1 MKNEN
6 IRCSRHSAPEGVTTN
21 VYNFL
26 LMPDIITIE
35 NFSKNY
41 GKVRAVENL
50 SLTIQRGELFGLI
63 GPDGAGKTT
72 TMRTLCT
79 LLPLEDGQMRLANF
93 DVRRDVASIR
103 AILGYMPQRFSLYPD
118 LSVEQNLM
126 FFADLFGVPAPE
138 KKKRLPQLYHFSKL
152 EPFKN
157 RLAKQLSGG
166 MKQKLAL
173 SCTLIHTPTILIL
186 DEPTT
191 GVDPVSRRE
200 FWQILQ
206 QLRDDGVTILVS
218 TPYMDEALLCNR
230 VAFMHKGKLL
240 ALDDPRLITKHFSH
254 ILYEVATPAPQL
266 LVPYFKKAVQSQSV
280 QIFGD
285 RLHVSFAAP
294 LAQEMIARLIKS
306 APEPISDMRRVE
318 PGIEDTF
325 MELMRKS

>member
-1 MKNEN
+1 VSE
-6 IRCSRHSAPEGVTTN
+6 
-21 VYNFL
+21 
-26 LMPDIITIE
+26 IITIE
-35 NFSKNY
+35 NFGKSY
-41 GKVRAVENL
+41 GKIRAVDGL
-50 SLTIQRGELFGLI
+50 TLTINSGELFGLI

-72 TMRTLCT
+72 AMRSLCT
-79 LLPLEDGQMRLANF
+79 LLPLEEGQMRLAGF
-93 DVRRDVASIR
+93 EVRREVASIR
-103 AILGYMPQRFSLYPD
+103 SILGYMPQRFSLYPD
-118 LSVEQNLM
+118 LSVEQNLL
-126 FFADLFGVPAPE
+126 FFADLFGVPAEE

-173 SCTLIHTPTILIL
+173 SCTLIHTPKILIL

-206 QLRDDGVTILVS
+206 QLRSEGVTILVS

-240 ALDDPRLITKHFSH
+240 ALDDPRHIIRHFPYA
-254 ILYEVATPAPQL
+254 LYEVVTPNPQL
-266 LVPYFKKAVQSQSV
+266 LVPYFKTEISCKSV
-280 QIFGD
+280 QVFGD
-285 RLHVSFAAP
+285 RLHVSFEAP
-294 LAQEMIARLIKS
+294 LASAAITRFAQNASHPIA
-306 APEPISDMRRVE
+306 DMRQIE

-325 MELMRKS
+325 MALMKNEVSPQP

>member
-1 MKNEN
+1 MTE
-6 IRCSRHSAPEGVTTN
+6 
-21 VYNFL
+21 
-26 LMPDIITIE
+26 IITIE

-41 GKVRAVENL
+41 GKIRAVDGL
-50 SLTIQRGELFGLI
+50 SLSILSGELFGMI

-79 LLPLEDGQMRLANF
+79 LLTLEEGQMRIDGL
-93 DVRRDVASIR
+93 DVRREVAQIR
-103 AILGYMPQRFSLYPD
+103 SILGYMPQRFSLYPD

-126 FFADLFGVPAPE
+126 FFADLFGVPAVE

-152 EPFKN
+152 EPFKD

-173 SCTLIHTPTILIL
+173 SCTLIHTPKVLIL

-200 FWQILQ
+200 FWQILR
-206 QLRDDGVTILVS
+206 QLCSEGVTILVS

-230 VAFMHKGKLL
+230 VAFMHKGRLL
-240 ALDDPRLITKHFSH
+240 ALDDPRLITKHFH
-254 ILYEVATPAPQL
+254 DKLYEVIAMSPQH
-266 LVPYFKKAVQSQSV
+266 LVPYFKSKTASKSV
-280 QIFGD
+280 QVFGD
-285 RLHVSFAAP
+285 RLHVSFEAP
-294 LAQEMIARLIKS
+294 LTNEMIKKIVAG
-306 APEPISDMRRVE
+306 APQPIASIRQTE

-325 MELMRKS
+325 MQLMKTNERHN

>member
-1 MKNEN
+1 MLDL
-6 IRCSRHSAPEGVTTN
+6 IA
-21 VYNFL
+21 
-26 LMPDIITIE
+26 IE
-35 NFSKNY
+35 NFSKRY
-41 GKVRAVENL
+41 GKTLAVEKL
-50 SLTIQRGELFGLI
+50 SLAIQSGELFGLI

-79 LLPLEDGQMRLANF
+79 LLPLEDGQMRLAGF
-93 DVRRDVASIR
+93 DVRREVASIR

-118 LSVEQNLM
+118 LSIEQNLM
-126 FFADLFGVPAPE
+126 FFADLFGVPAAE
-138 KKKRLPQLYHFSKL
+138 KKKRLAQLYQFSKL
-152 EPFKN
+152 ERFKD

-173 SCTLIHTPTILIL
+173 SCTLIHTPTVLIL

-218 TPYMDEALLCNR
+218 TPYMDEAVLCNR

-240 ALDDPRLITKHFSH
+240 ALDDPRSITKDFPHA
-254 ILYEVATPAPQL
+254 LYEVIAPSPQL
-266 LVPYFKKAVQSQSV
+266 LIPYFKNAIASELVQV
-280 QIFGD
+280 FGD
-285 RLHVSFAAP
+285 RLHVSCATP
-294 LAQEMIARLIKS
+294 LPNETIARLIKS

-325 MELMRKS
+325 MELMKTAA

>member
-1 MKNEN
+1 MHELSFAINE
-6 IRCSRHSAPEGVTTN
+6 
-21 VYNFL
+21 
-26 LMPDIITIE
+26 
-35 NFSKNY
+35 
-41 GKVRAVENL
+41 
-50 SLTIQRGELFGLI
+50 GELFGLI

-79 LLPLEDGQMRLANF
+79 LLPIETGEMRIAEF
-93 DVRRDVASIR
+93 DVKRNVPSIR
-103 AILGYMPQRFSLYPD
+103 SLLGYMPQRFSLYPD

-126 FFADLFGVPAPE
+126 FFADLFGVPKAE
-138 KKKRLPQLYHFSKL
+138 KQKRLQQLYHFSKL
-152 EPFKN
+152 EPFKH

-173 SCTLIHTPTILIL
+173 SCTLIHTPRVLIL

-206 QLRDDGVTILVS
+206 QLRSEGVTILVS

-240 ALDDPRLITKHFSH
+240 ALDDPRDITKNFPHA
-254 ILYEVATPAPQL
+254 LYEVLALNPQL
-266 LVPYFKKAVQSQSV
+266 VLPYFKRELAAHSV

-285 RLHVSFAAP
+285 RLHASFAEPLSHEAINRIILGAP
-294 LAQEMIARLIKS
+294 H
-306 APEPISDMRRVE
+306 PISDVRRIE

-325 MELMRKS
+325 MELMKSVD

>member
-1 MKNEN
+1 M
-6 IRCSRHSAPEGVTTN
+6 
-21 VYNFL
+21 
-26 LMPDIITIE
+26 
-35 NFSKNY
+35 
-41 GKVRAVENL
+41 AVDKL
-50 SLTIQRGELFGLI
+50 SLKIEAGELFGLI

-79 LLPLEDGQMRLANF
+79 LLPLEDGQMRIANF
-93 DVRRDVASIR
+93 DVRGDVASIR

-126 FFADLFGVPAPE
+126 FFADLFGVSAAE
-138 KKKRLPQLYHFSKL
+138 KKKRLPRLYHFSKL
-152 EPFKN
+152 EPFKD

-173 SCTLIHTPTILIL
+173 SCTLIHTPTVLIL

-240 ALDDPRLITKHFSH
+240 ALDDPRFITKHFPH
-254 ILYEVATPAPQL
+254 TLYEVATPAPQL
-266 LVPYFKKAVQSQSV
+266 LVSYFKKEFQSRSV
-280 QIFGD
+280 QVFGD

-294 LAQEMIARLIKS
+294 PANDMINRMIKS
-306 APEPISDMRRVE
+306 APEPISDMRRID

-325 MELMRKS
+325 MELMKKS

>member
-1 MKNEN
+1 V
-6 IRCSRHSAPEGVTTN
+6 PE
-21 VYNFL
+21 
-26 LMPDIITIE
+26 IITIE
-35 NFSKNY
+35 NFSKSY
-41 GKVRAVENL
+41 GKIRAVDGMALAIN
-50 SLTIQRGELFGLI
+50 SGELFGLI

-79 LLPLEDGQMRLANF
+79 LLPLEEGQMRLANF

-103 AILGYMPQRFSLYPD
+103 SILGYMPQRFSLYPD
-118 LSVEQNLM
+118 LSVEQNLL
-126 FFADLFGVPAPE
+126 FFADLFRVPKAE
-138 KKKRLPQLYHFSKL
+138 KMQRLPQLYHFSKL

-173 SCTLIHTPTILIL
+173 SCTLIHTPQILIL

-206 QLRDDGVTILVS
+206 QLRHDGVTILVS

-240 ALDDPRLITKHFSH
+240 ALDDPRHITKHFPYA
-254 ILYEVATPAPQL
+254 LYEVVTLNPQL
-266 LVPYFKKAVQSQSV
+266 LVPYFKTESSCKSV
-280 QIFGD
+280 QVFGD
-285 RLHVSFAAP
+285 RLHVSFQAP
-294 LAQEMIARLIKS
+294 LASAAINRLVQS
-306 APEPISDMRRVE
+306 APHANVDMRQIE

-325 MELMRKS
+325 MALMRNEASPNQ

>member
-1 MKNEN
+1 MLDL
-6 IRCSRHSAPEGVTTN
+6 IA
-21 VYNFL
+21 
-26 LMPDIITIE
+26 IE
-35 NFSKNY
+35 NFSKRY
-41 GKVRAVENL
+41 GKTLAVEKL
-50 SLTIQRGELFGLI
+50 SLAIQSGELFGLI

-79 LLPLEDGQMRLANF
+79 LLPLEDGQMRLAGF
-93 DVRRDVASIR
+93 DVRREVASIR

-118 LSVEQNLM
+118 LSIEQNLM
-126 FFADLFGVPAPE
+126 FFADLFGVPAAE
-138 KKKRLPQLYHFSKL
+138 KKKRLAQLYQFSKL
-152 EPFKN
+152 ERFKD

-173 SCTLIHTPTILIL
+173 SCTLIHTPTVLIL

-206 QLRDDGVTILVS
+206 QLRNDGVTILVS
-218 TPYMDEALLCNR
+218 TPYMDEAVLCNR

-240 ALDDPRLITKHFSH
+240 ALDDPRSITKDFPHA
-254 ILYEVATPAPQL
+254 LYEVIAPSPQL
-266 LVPYFKKAVQSQSV
+266 LIPYFKNAIASELVQV
-280 QIFGD
+280 FGD
-285 RLHVSFAAP
+285 RLHVSCATP
-294 LAQEMIARLIKS
+294 LPNETIARLIKS

-325 MELMRKS
+325 MELMKTAA

>member
-1 MKNEN
+1 
-6 IRCSRHSAPEGVTTN
+6 
-21 VYNFL
+21 
-26 LMPDIITIE
+26 MPDLITIE
-35 NFSKNY
+35 NFSKSY
-41 GKVRAVENL
+41 GKIQAVDKL
-50 SLTIQRGELFGLI
+50 SLKIESGELFGLI

-79 LLPLEDGQMRLANF
+79 LLPLEEGQIRIANLE
-93 DVRRDVASIR
+93 VRRDVAAIR
-103 AILGYMPQRFSLYPD
+103 GILGYMPQRFSLYPD
-118 LSVEQNLM
+118 LSVEQNLL
-126 FFADLFGVPAPE
+126 FFADLFGVSVAE
-138 KKKRLPQLYHFSKL
+138 KAKRLKQLYHFSKL

-173 SCTLIHTPTILIL
+173 SCTLIHTPTVLIL

-200 FWQILQ
+200 FWQILR

-240 ALDDPRLITKHFSH
+240 ALDDPRFITRHFPYK
-254 ILYEVATPAPQL
+254 LYEVVTPSPQL
-266 LVPYFKKAVQSQSV
+266 LLPYFKKNVATQSV
-280 QIFGD
+280 QVFGD
-285 RLHVSFAAP
+285 RLHVSFAAT
-294 LAQEMIARLIKS
+294 LADVVMNQIAQS
-306 APEPISDMRRVE
+306 APHPIIDMRQIE

-325 MELMRKS
+325 MELMKKS

>member
-1 MKNEN
+1 MTE
-6 IRCSRHSAPEGVTTN
+6 
-21 VYNFL
+21 
-26 LMPDIITIE
+26 IITIE
-35 NFSKNY
+35 NFGKSY
-41 GKVRAVENL
+41 GKIRAVEG
-50 SLTIQRGELFGLI
+50 LTLAIKSGELFGLI

-79 LLPLEDGQMRLANF
+79 LLPLEEGQMRLANF
-93 DVRRDVASIR
+93 DVRRDVDSIR
-103 AILGYMPQRFSLYPD
+103 SILGYMPQRFSLYPD
-118 LSVEQNLM
+118 LSVEQNLL
-126 FFADLFGVPAPE
+126 FFADLFGVPAAE

-173 SCTLIHTPTILIL
+173 SCTLIHTPKILIL

-206 QLRDDGVTILVS
+206 QLRNDGVTILVS

-240 ALDDPRLITKHFSH
+240 ALDDPRFITKHFPYT
-254 ILYEVATPAPQL
+254 LYEVVTPKPQL
-266 LVPYFKKAVQSQSV
+266 LVPHFKTPELCKSV

-285 RLHVSFAAP
+285 RLHVSFEAP
-294 LAQEMIARLIKS
+294 LSRAVIDHLVQS
-306 APEPISDMRRVE
+306 APHTIVDMREIE

-325 MELMRKS
+325 MALMKNEITD

>member
-1 MKNEN
+1 MVAE
-6 IRCSRHSAPEGVTTN
+6 
-21 VYNFL
+21 
-26 LMPDIITIE
+26 IITIE
-35 NFSKNY
+35 NFGKSY
-41 GKVRAVENL
+41 GKIRAVDGL
-50 SLTIQRGELFGLI
+50 SLAINSGELFGLI

-79 LLPLEDGQMRLANF
+79 LLPLEEGQMRLAGF
-93 DVRRDVASIR
+93 EVRRDVTAIR
-103 AILGYMPQRFSLYPD
+103 SILGYMPQRFSLYPD
-118 LSVEQNLM
+118 LSVEQNLL
-126 FFADLFGVPAPE
+126 FFADLFSVPSAE

-173 SCTLIHTPTILIL
+173 SCTLIHTPKVLIL

-191 GVDPVSRRE
+191 GVDPVSRRV
-200 FWQILQ
+200 FWQILR
-206 QLRDDGVTILVS
+206 QLRDEGVTILVS

-240 ALDDPRLITKHFSH
+240 ALDDPRHITKHFPYT
-254 ILYEVATPAPQL
+254 LYEVMTSNPQL
-266 LVPYFKKAVQSQSV
+266 LVPYFRTQESCKSV
-280 QIFGD
+280 QVFGD

-294 LAQEMIARLIKS
+294 LAGAMINSMAQS
-306 APEPISDMRRVE
+306 APHPVAAMQQIE

-325 MELMRKS
+325 MALMKTA